1 MRMAPWITVF
11 AVLCSSFVAL
21 TQAAQPLARLSAGDR
36 ATAMQAIEAKLQELY
51 VFPDMRPK
59 IIARLEQG
67 QQGGRYDVDDPYLF
81 AERITADIRDAGS
94 DQHLWMRVD
103 PEAYAAAIAPQ
114 KGPDG
119 EEAFERRRAIR
130 DHHGLAEAKIL
141 PGNIRYLKIT
151 EFQWVPDETGA
162 VYDAAMRFLKEGDAL
177 IIDIRGVPGGSH
189 PAVQYLVSHFLDAGT
204 LEYTFLEGG
213 RAATQSRALDYLPA
227 GRLKGKPLYVLI
239 DGRTGSAAE
248 AFAYD
253 IQQFK
258 LGELVGAKTGGAANN
273 NRLLPVPP
281 CYTLSISYGRP
292 VHALSNT
299 NWDGVGVEPN
309 VAAAPGT
316 ALETAQALALKRL
329 AQAPGVS
336 PPAQAEYAWASVAVE
351 ARLHPVAFELTRLK
365 TLVGHYGKANA
376 GYGQVDVDFHEGAL
390 WFHQPN
396 RPPSRLAPLTAEGL
410 FAIEGNERLRARIT
424 GKVLELWWWDD
435 PAPRLFARN

>member
-1 MRMAPWITVF
+1 M
-11 AVLCSSFVAL
+11 L
-21 TQAAQPLARLSAGDR
+21 
-36 ATAMQAIEAKLQELY
+36 
-51 VFPDMRPK
+51 
-59 IIARLEQG
+59 
-67 QQGGRYDVDDPYLF
+67 
-81 AERITADIRDAGS
+81 
-94 DQHLWMRVD
+94 
-103 PEAYAAAIAPQ
+103 
-114 KGPDG
+114 
-119 EEAFERRRAIR
+119 
-130 DHHGLAEAKIL
+130 L

-162 VYDAAMRFLKEGDAL
+162 VYDAAMQFLKEGDAL

-213 RAATQSRALDYLPA
+213 RPAAQTRALDYLPA

-258 LGELVGAKTGGAANN
+258 LGELVGARTGGAANN

-292 VHALSNT
+292 LHALSNT
-299 NWDGVGVEPN
+299 NWDGVGVEPS
-309 VAAAPGT
+309 VEAAPGQ
-316 ALETAQALALKRL
+316 ALETAQALALKQL
-329 AQAPGVS
+329 AQAPGAS
-336 PPAQAEYAWASVAVE
+336 RAAQAEYAWASVAVE
-351 ARLHPVAFELTRLK
+351 ARLHPVAFEHTRLK

-376 GYGQVDVDFHEGAL
+376 GYGQVDVDFHDGAL
-390 WFHQPN
+390 WFRQPN
-396 RPPSRLAPLTAEGL
+396 RPPSRLAPLTSEGL

-424 GKVLELWWWDD
+424 GKALELWWWDD